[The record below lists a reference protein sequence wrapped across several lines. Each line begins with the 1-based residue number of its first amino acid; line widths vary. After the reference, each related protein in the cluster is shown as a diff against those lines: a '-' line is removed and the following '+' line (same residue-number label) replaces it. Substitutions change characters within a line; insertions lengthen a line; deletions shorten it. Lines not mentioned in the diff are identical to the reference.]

1 MQIFLAKKSII
12 VCIFAKKNSEM
23 TYFGTNLKKIRQIKG
38 LSQQAF
44 AELIDLNRGVIS
56 SYEEGRAEP
65 KIETLLRIANYFGIS
80 TDDIISKPLTVN
92 QLANFT
98 LIEDSIPPFQN
109 DSEVEIQELT
119 EKGEVKNIELQK
131 IFANFDF
138 VFFVNEDL
146 ASKSNYLNDTV
157 LFLKEAIQP
166 DESHNGFLLFP
177 KGKAVFSTVF
187 IPTEKNYAIIG
198 VLGSTFLAEQ
208 KSLVSR
214 IELLEKKVFGN

>member
-1 MQIFLAKKSII
+1 
-12 VCIFAKKNSEM
+12 M

-98 LIEDSIPPFQN
+98 LIEDSISSFQN
-109 DSEVEIQELT
+109 DSGFEIQELT
-119 EKGEVKNIELQK
+119 EKGDTKNIELQK

-146 ASKSNYLNDTV
+146 ARKSHYLNATV
-157 LFLKEAIQP
+157 LFLKEVIQAE
-166 DESHNGFLLFP
+166 ESHNGFLQFP
-177 KGKAVFSTVF
+177 KGKAVFSTTF
-187 IPTEKNYAIIG
+187 TPTEKNYAVIG
-198 VLGSTFLAEQ
+198 VLGSAFLAEQ